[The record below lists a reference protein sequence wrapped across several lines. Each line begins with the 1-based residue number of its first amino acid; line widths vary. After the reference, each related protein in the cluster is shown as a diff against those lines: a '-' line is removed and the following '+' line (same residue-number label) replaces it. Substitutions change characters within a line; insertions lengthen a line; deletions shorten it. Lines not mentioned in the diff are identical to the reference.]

1 MSGDVTLIV
10 DSAAIESLL
19 NSPSGPVAKDLA
31 RRAIQVET
39 AAKRLMSQP
48 GRGRTYRRG
57 GVTHRAS
64 APGDPPA
71 TDLGRLRA
79 ATTSQLAVDERGL
92 HARIGSNYPV
102 QLFLELGTRKMAARP
117 HLRPALEAAR

>member
-1 MSGDVTLIV
+1 MSVDIV
-10 DSAAIESLL
+10 FDDDALTRFL
-19 NSPSGPVAKDLA
+19 TDPDGPAAKDLA
-31 RRAIQVET
+31 RRAVKVER
-39 AAKRLMSQP
+39 AVKRMLHQP

-71 TDLGRLRA
+71 TDLGRLA
-79 ATTSQLAVDERGL
+79 AAVSWELGVDERGL
-92 HARIGSNYPV
+92 HARIGSNYPIE
-102 QLFLELGTRKMAARP
+102 LFLELGTRRMAARP